1 MFGGN
6 LHFTGRSG
14 ITLVS
19 LEGTSSA
26 LSLLYQQYINF
37 SVALKI
43 LFSYLN
49 FYITPMAMEIHM
61 CTMYLHSLKL
71 AKQWVFQKK
80 GSKVPSTLNPDDM
93 LTGST
98 DCHTESW
105 TAA

>member
-1 MFGGN
+1 
-6 LHFTGRSG
+6 
-14 ITLVS
+14 
-19 LEGTSSA
+19 
-26 LSLLYQQYINF
+26 
-37 SVALKI
+37 
-43 LFSYLN
+43 
-49 FYITPMAMEIHM
+49 MAMEIHT